1 MKTPQGGDIVEV
13 YATLRVLM
21 TRIKNHNDY
30 IASSHCKHDI
40 YQLKCW
46 LDEQY
51 AQLPQVAGEEAWE
64 QQRIIEK
71 LRRV

>member
-1 MKTPQGGDIVEV
+1 MKTSLDADIGEV
-13 YATLRVLM
+13 YCILRVLM
-21 TRIKNHNDY
+21 TQAKNLNDD
-30 IASSHCKHDI
+30 IASSHCKHDL

-51 AQLPQVAGEEAWE
+51 AQLPQVTGEEIWE
-64 QQRIIEK
+64 QQRIMNR

>member
-13 YATLRVLM
+13 YATLRVLL
-21 TRIKNHNDY
+21 TQIKNHSDV

-51 AQLPQVAGEEAWE
+51 AKLPQVTGEEAWE